1 MALPTM
7 LPIEKRQFH
16 VSDGVTSGTGRF
28 KFACFVKSFDSP
40 EQRALITH
48 KLRDCADADAPPADS
63 HLPGSYSATKTLTGV
78 AVPSNAQY
86 QAMKDAVRS
95 GARME
100 FMDKIDLAAEAG
112 GGADTFWGYV
122 TSFNEGTP
130 EEGAVTFTATV
141 TIDGVPSWAPAA

>member
-1 MALPTM
+1 M
-7 LPIEKRQFH
+7 
-16 VSDGVTSGTGRF
+16 
-28 KFACFVKSFDSP
+28 
-40 EQRALITH
+40 
-48 KLRDCADADAPPADS
+48 
-63 HLPGSYSATKTLTGV
+63 PGSYSATKTLVGV

-86 QAMKDAVRS
+86 QAMKDVRT

-100 FMDKIDLAAEAG
+100 FMDKIDLAAGSG

-141 TIDGVPSWAPAA
+141 TIDGVPVWADAA